1 VDDPIGSTWGYS
13 DGMRVEP
20 PGTVVGKLIDVV
32 SQNGNLLLNISPK
45 ADGTI
50 PQNQQ
55 ETLLEIGKW
64 LDVNGDAIYGT
75 HAWIK
80 CMDGTAARGETN
92 IRYTVK
98 GDSLYAIIVGKWP
111 TSITLKSLPNSQG
124 TVSGVSLLG
133 GGDLTFKQSDEGL
146 KIDFPGSAPCKFA
159 YAVKIAGLKTNPST
173 WTESGNP
180 Q

>member
-1 VDDPIGSTWGYS
+1 
-13 DGMRVEP
+13 
-20 PGTVVGKLIDVV
+20 
-32 SQNGNLLLNISPK
+32 LNISPK

-50 PQNQQ
+50 PQDQQ
-55 ETLLEIGKW
+55 DTLLEVGKW

-80 CMDGTAARGETN
+80 CADGPGARGEPN

-98 GDSLYAIIVGKWP
+98 EDSLYAILAGKWP
-111 TSITLKSLPNSQG
+111 ASLTLKALAIGQAPEGSIS
-124 TVSGVSLLG
+124 SVSLLG
-133 GGDLTFKQSDEGL
+133 GGNLTFKQSDSGL
-146 KIDFPGSAPCKFA
+146 TIDLPGSPPCKYA
-159 YAVKIAGLKTNPST
+159 YAVRITGLKMNPST